1 MYSLFYAR
9 NVLRIVRIQRIGPV
23 DSAAVH
29 RDYFRNVPAGVVRV
43 MIMVRE
49 GHRGTFDTA
58 RNSSVFEMSDKK
70 HLRTISETHT
80 GALSDSHSSD
90 SPAQQD
96 VEI

>member
-1 MYSLFYAR
+1 
-9 NVLRIVRIQRIGPV
+9 
-23 DSAAVH
+23 
-29 RDYFRNVPAGVVRV
+29 
-43 MIMVRE
+43 MIIPGRE

-58 RNSSVFEMSDKK
+58 RSSSVFEMSAKK
-70 HLRTISETHT
+70 HLRTVSETHT